1 MSRLSGIGAWAAVVA
16 LIAAAAPSAAAPV
29 TIARLQYSGGD
40 WYCDPS
46 SLPNWL
52 GEFAARTGVATAAAP
67 ATVTMDSEDLYRYP
81 LLYLVGHG
89 GIALD
94 DREVRELR
102 RYLDAGGFLYANDNY
117 GLDPAFRALMARVF
131 PDSPLRPLGS
141 EHPIYHCFY
150 DLPGL
155 PKIHEHDGAPA
166 QGFGIEREGRLVVF
180 YSWSS
185 DIGDG
190 LEDPEVHGDPPE
202 AREAAARMA
211 VNILT
216 YALTRP

>member
-16 LIAAAAPSAAAPV
+16 LIAAVAPSAAAPV